1 MASARDEIEALM
13 TDAGLVI
20 RHATAEDARIIAEH
34 RARMF
39 EDTGRIDSTRAA
51 AMIDLLL
58 PILRPMLAS
67 GEYAGW
73 LMAAEDGAVVAGAG
87 VQTRTL
93 LPRPETDVPREAL
106 VVNVYVEPSHR
117 RRGLARRL
125 MEAILAWSREQGIER
140 VSLHASIIGQP
151 LYETL
156 GFTRSNEFVLYVK

>member
-1 MASARDEIEALM
+1 M
-13 TDAGLVI
+13 TDAGLGI
-20 RHATAEDARIIAEH
+20 RHATTDDARIIAEH

-39 EDTGRIDSTRAA
+39 EDIGRIDSARAT

-67 GEYAGW
+67 GEYTGW
-73 LMAAEDGAVVAGAG
+73 LIAAEDGAVVAGAG

-106 VVNVYVEPSHR
+106 VVNVYVEPAYR
-117 RRGLARRL
+117 RLGLARRL
-125 MEAILAWSREQGIER
+125 MEAILAWSREQRIER
-140 VSLHASIIGQP
+140 VSLHASVMGQP
-151 LYETL
+151 LYEAL